1 MSVDEREVVL
11 LCIAWCVRTDCLS
24 RQRTCIFLHWYRVR
38 THEQTLTTQIITH
51 EVQYKVIF
59 LPVHWAEHLRITDG
73 AGWVQGGWAAE
84 SFLLRVV
91 RLLFCL
97 LSFCLFCKFIFTR
110 CPCDVRRRSK
120 WYRAAYRVGASYRSN
135 LFSVAQDY
143 ARAAADV
150 TAGGATGGHIDCR
163 MAGLG
168 LCPPRPSVSLSA
180 FKIASWFLPAV
191 WTEG

>member
-1 MSVDEREVVL
+1 MRERLFSCALRDACVQTACHASALAYSFIDIGSVHTNRH
-11 LCIAWCVRTDCLS
+11 AHTP
-24 RQRTCIFLHWYRVR
+24 
-38 THEQTLTTQIITH
+38 IITH

-59 LPVHWAEHLRITDG
+59 LPVHWAEHLRITDD
-73 AGWVQGGWAAE
+73 AGGVQAGWAAE

-150 TAGGATGGHIDCR
+150 TAGGAPGGHIDCR